1 MVMLTFCHTLKHI
14 FTIAQ
19 QVLFSDCRL
28 DSFLYRI
35 FKLLLVYFHCNISTV
50 YFLDIFESSSRALT
64 QQHGIVVIAQ

>member
-1 MVMLTFCHTLKHI
+1 MLTFHHAFKYI

-19 QVLFSDCRL
+19 QVLD
-28 DSFLYRI
+28 FLYRI
-35 FKLLLVYFHCNISTV
+35 FKLLFVYFHCIISTV